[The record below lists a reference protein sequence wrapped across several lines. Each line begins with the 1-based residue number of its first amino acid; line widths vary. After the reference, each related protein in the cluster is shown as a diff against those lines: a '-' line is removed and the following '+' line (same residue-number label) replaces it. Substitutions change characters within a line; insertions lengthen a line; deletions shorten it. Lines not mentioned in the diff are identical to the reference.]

1 MNEEQ
6 LKRELNDKKDE
17 ELMKEYPNITEQQL
31 SNAECN
37 STDLENEFIRDNGR
51 DVTRDESR
59 SIFAACLEGEV
70 C

>member
-6 LKRELNDKKDE
+6 LKRELDDKKDE
-17 ELMKEYPNITEQQL
+17 ELMKEYPNITDQQL

-37 STDLENEFIRDNGR
+37 LTDQENEFLRDNGR
-51 DVTRDESR
+51 AMNREESR
-59 SIFAACLEGEV
+59 SMFASCLEGEV